1 MYIDEAGC
9 PGTLTSAH
17 CDIQPVLVLSGL
29 IVEERNINSLNKEFL
44 ELKRKFSPNIA
55 LKHDLDIIFHE
66 MKGSD
71 LKKDLRE
78 KNRNKRR
85 RAKGFLNKVLDILE
99 KYDVKLVSRIYIK
112 KPATEFNGISVYTSA
127 VQKFYESFNEYLHE
141 RDDVGVVI
149 ADSRN
154 YALNRLVSH
163 SIFTQKNKLSRF
175 GDAYPYIA
183 EVPLF
188 GHSENHSMI
197 QIADFICSALLF
209 PMASYV
215 YCTNY
220 IQNVHVT
227 VKDKEIQNDFID
239 RIKGISYRYMLH
251 EKMKGGIV
259 VVDAISKRS
268 STLMLKKTE
277 VIYKGIEKSKVDVSV
292 LHTTACTLEVSP
304 SI

>member
-9 PGTLTSAH
+9 PGTLTSAT

-29 IVEERNINSLNKEFL
+29 IVEERNLSSLNKEFL
-44 ELKRKFSPNIA
+44 ELKRKFSPNVE

-71 LKKDLRE
+71 LKKDLRD

-85 RAKGFLNKVLDILE
+85 RAKGFLNKVFDILE
-99 KYDVKLVSRIYIK
+99 KYNVKLVSRIYIK
-112 KPATEFNGISVYTSA
+112 KPAAEFNGVSVYTSA
-127 VQKFYESFNEYLHE
+127 VQKFYESFNQYLYE
-141 RDDVGVVI
+141 NDDVGVVI

-154 YALNRLVSH
+154 HTLNRLVSH
-163 SIFTQKNKLSRF
+163 SIFTQKNKLSKF
-175 GDAYPYIA
+175 GDAYPHIA

-209 PMASYV
+209 PIASYV

-227 VKDKEIQNDFID
+227 QKDKEIQNDFID
-239 RIKGISYRYMLH
+239 RIKDISYRYLLRD
-251 EKMKGGIV
+251 KMRGGIV

-268 STLMLKKTE
+268 STLMLKKITVTYE
-277 VIYKGIEKSKVDVSV
+277 GVEKLSIS
-292 LHTTACTLEVSP
+292 LPPTTVCNLEATT